1 MHNDLDFLEGLDG
14 DGPNHEWLMCWK
26 TGVTA
31 EAPSDWLIIEHGIIW
46 HTKGLPTVSQLFAS
60 HGTLTNSACEKE
72 VGI

>member
-1 MHNDLDFLEGLDG
+1 
-14 DGPNHEWLMCWK
+14 MCWK